1 MSDLHHHQKST
12 FRPLAFRILGIGGLV
27 LVVLVLIRT
36 ILQREETH
44 SLGTNMLFLGVA
56 TILYLL
62 LTMGMVSFLDSN
74 SDK

>member
-1 MSDLHHHQKST
+1 MSDLHHHHKSS
-12 FRPLAFRILGIGGLV
+12 FRPMAFRILGIGGLV
-27 LVVLVLIRT
+27 LVVIVLIRT
-36 ILQREETH
+36 IIMREESH
-44 SLGTNMLFLGVA
+44 SLGTNTLFLGVA